1 MSCERC
7 GGLMVVEAFGDR
19 MEEQFRT
26 GIEPTRCLNCGN
38 YEDAIVRANR
48 TSSQFQNSFH
58 ERARKARGPRVAQS
72 AWRRGP
78 VPTENAIADCLLD
91 PAPSAH
97 TQPLETAHI
106 DEGHAVL
113 QTKGRCT

>member
-7 GGLMVVEAFGDR
+7 GGLMVVEAFCDL

-48 TSSQFQNSFH
+48 TSVQFQNSFH
-58 ERARKARGPRVAQS
+58 ARKEGQRAESCSVSLDARTRTHGKCHRGLPPRPCPF
-72 AWRRGP
+72 RP
-78 VPTENAIADCLLD
+78 Y
-91 PAPSAH
+91 
-97 TQPLETAHI
+97 TATRNC
-106 DEGHAVL
+106 AY
-113 QTKGRCT
+113 R